1 MKKRLAGSMVGDR
14 ENPLEADLGADLCR
28 EDPLIGERAEVSPCG
43 GGDLYGKQG
52 QFGPITGVLKRYGR
66 IVGYEVELDKT
77 RYTGTRKDLYVEQCV
92 LEDVQPATPTSV
104 GVREVLSHWN
114 RQRDYWGPML
124 DGAENLCFEL
134 ASVTQEVLLAL
145 PGSDLQEG
153 GGGGWKF
160 YVPEPMNMTTTV
172 DCRVAYHDNVWTLMV
187 AVYPI
192 RTPYTELRQGGGV
205 VVLGHEDHWERTY
218 RWTEAVATALIQTCG
233 LPWQDA
239 LAGMRKRA
247 FVTREFLRP
256 TVGMTLPKVIAAHT
270 KLLGPPKN
278 VTPLSVGISRVRLR
292 PGTVALTEPPTDRRP
307 YTVITL
313 SPNAGKDADYFS
325 QVCLHESIHL
335 VVASR
340 GGEPHNENFQA
351 LAKALGLKPEYRD

>member
-1 MKKRLAGSMVGDR
+1 MKNRLAGSMVGDR

-28 EDPLIGERAEVSPCG
+28 ENPLIGQRAEVSPCC

-52 QFGPITGVLKRYGR
+52 EFGSITGVLKRYGR

-77 RYTGTRKDLYVEQCV
+77 RYTGTKKDLYVEQCV
-92 LEDVQPATPTSV
+92 LEDVQPPTPTSV

-114 RQRDYWGPML
+114 KQRDYWGPML
-124 DGAENLCFEL
+124 DGLENLCFEL
-134 ASVTQEVLLAL
+134 AAVTQEVVLTVTT
-145 PGSDLQEG
+145 SQDG

-160 YVPEPMNMTTTV
+160 YVPEPMNMTTVV

-187 AVYPI
+187 AVYPL
-192 RTPYTELRQGGGV
+192 RTPYTDLRGADGAV
-205 VVLGHEDHWERTY
+205 VMGHEDHWERTY
-218 RWTEAVATALIQTCG
+218 RWTEAVATPMIAKCG

-239 LAGMRKRA
+239 LAGMKKRA
-247 FVTREFLRP
+247 FVTREYLRP
-256 TVGMTLPKVIAAHT
+256 TVGAVLPKVIAAHT
-270 KLLGPPKN
+270 KLFGPPKN
-278 VTPLSVGISRVRLR
+278 VTRLSVGMSRVRLR
-292 PGTVALTEPPTDRRP
+292 PGTVALTEPPSDRRP

-313 SPNAGKDADYFS
+313 SPTAGKDADYFS

-340 GGEPHNENFQA
+340 GGEPHNDNFQA
-351 LAKALGLKPEYRD
+351 LAKMLGLKPEYRD